1 MISHLLG
8 GFCLELIAVAVD
20 ELARVVASVV
30 GGIDIS
36 LSGAGYYPLFF
47 ALPVALL

>member
-8 GFCLELIAVAVD
+8 GLCLEIIEVAVAVD
-20 ELARVVASVV
+20 ELARVAASVM

-36 LSGAGYYPLFF
+36 LSGADSYPLFF
-47 ALPVALL
+47 A

>member
-8 GFCLELIAVAVD
+8 GLCLELIAVAVD
-20 ELARVVASVV
+20 ELARVVASVM

-36 LSGAGYYPLFF
+36 LSGAGYYLLFYN
-47 ALPVALL
+47 LPIDLL